1 MSFGFYVDM
10 PVDEVVV
17 EFPYGDF
24 FYIKILLYYLGFI
37 GSGVEHTF
45 IGFLRVID
53 EVERA

>member
-24 FYIKILLYYLGFI
+24 FYIKILLYCLGFI
-37 GSGVEHTF
+37 GSGVEQTL